1 MSISVASSIAGV
13 LVLIRRLHQE
23 GAVNEEEKG
32 QLKDAVISH
41 NNQKLLDA
49 FVHFVAAGNKEA
61 LVAALLGVLGTH
73 NPHLAGTV
81 EPTHQSVTKIESHPS
96 DVDDVDADSEYND
109 QFAAGDRQVAYQAEG
124 FHFEDDLHD
133 DSASDAIDQEDE
145 DYDGDEDDSHPVLSA
160 LNELDMMCI
169 HHNVSEAGCGD
180 VDLRDL
186 WLAFEDDS
194 MQSDGLTREQLRRC
208 HLKLMNYHQ
217 NPRFLSAFL
226 NKLYALLDRSR
237 SGMVDFTELLCA
249 LALLC
254 HGSEKQK
261 LRFIFELL
269 DFDSDGVIAMAE
281 LFRFLYAFSA
291 LLTVLRCPTLE
302 EMSSSEDDEEQL
314 AMVWEDAEDMF
325 EVADIAGANID
336 VRAFAEWADNPVGL
350 FDSVLESVFGS
361 E

>member
-1 MSISVASSIAGV
+1 VFSALTIPTWPAQSNRLIVQILKYFKPQKRVASDCDDFV
-13 LVLIRRLHQE
+13 RLCTE
-23 GAVNEEEKG
+23 
-32 QLKDAVISH
+32 
-41 NNQKLLDA
+41 
-49 FVHFVAAGNKEA
+49 
-61 LVAALLGVLGTH
+61 
-73 NPHLAGTV
+73 
-81 EPTHQSVTKIESHPS
+81 SVTKIESHPS

-169 HHNVSEAGCGD
+169 HHNVSEAGFGD

-237 SGMVDFTELLCA
+237 FVSLFYYLYLPFPMCDLRYLFLL
-249 LALLC
+249 
-254 HGSEKQK
+254 
-261 LRFIFELL
+261 
-269 DFDSDGVIAMAE
+269 
-281 LFRFLYAFSA
+281 FSA
-291 LLTVLRCPTLE
+291 LAWLISLNYCAHWRCCATAPR
-302 EMSSSEDDEEQL
+302 SR
-314 AMVWEDAEDMF
+314 
-325 EVADIAGANID
+325 N
-336 VRAFAEWADNPVGL
+336 
-350 FDSVLESVFGS
+350 FDSFSNCWIS
-361 E
+361 TRTA